1 MSFLWGDSQVALV
14 VKNPPANA
22 GDLRDMGLILGSTL
36 GRSPGVGSGNLLQYS
51 WWAAAHGVEKIRT
64 EHSTTVMFAVF
75 VVSPELRVSGFPIIL
90 NKLSAAGER
99 DTPGLS

>member
-1 MSFLWGDSQVALV
+1 M

-51 WWAAAHGVEKIRT
+51 WWAAAHGVEKSRT

>member
-36 GRSPGVGSGNLLQYS
+36 GRSPGIENGNLLQYS
-51 WWAAAHGVEKIRT
+51 WWATAHGVEKSRT
-64 EHSTTVMFAVF
+64 RLSTA
-75 VVSPELRVSGFPIIL
+75 PQ
-90 NKLSAAGER
+90 
-99 DTPGLS
+99 